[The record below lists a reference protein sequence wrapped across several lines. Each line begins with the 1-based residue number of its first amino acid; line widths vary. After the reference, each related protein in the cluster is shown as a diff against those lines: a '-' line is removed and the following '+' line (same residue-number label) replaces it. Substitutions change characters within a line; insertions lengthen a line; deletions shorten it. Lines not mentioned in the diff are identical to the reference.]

1 MTKPCKKEQIYNP
14 ETKRCVLINGT
25 TTKKIIMKYKNKEI
39 KLEEDDLKKLK
50 EAQLLN
56 SPVVSPDSLAKSN
69 DKSPDSLA
77 KSNDTSSENSS
88 DESATPKKGGPKQG
102 GPKQGPPKF
111 KKTKE
116 YNKLVKEYKKLNEK
130 IKNINV
136 TTADKKAFKKE
147 QTEIK
152 NKIVELNPAAK
163 FVVKQL
169 PGKPKPYVFEPI
181 SPTQLAKVSD
191 KVKQKLQ
198 NYLKHVREQK
208 KLNYINEGHRKA
220 CATGVPDMKELTE
233 PVQKF
238 TKTLQY
244 PMLRNMNSTIMSFAD
259 LDADKVKLVETQTT
273 PMKFHY
279 NNYNKQIALI
289 LFDPESD
296 YTVDTDWFKDMNS
309 YIKSLPKEDIFT
321 VLGYTYHGDQ
331 WTNNHMRGMFQ
342 QGNFYTGLK
351 NTQAVWTSCYMP
363 VFFQAKEILQ
373 KDNFAPEL
381 YIFKDEPVTLK
392 THESVKYD
400 SRLTNKTYTVSQ
412 MLEIINKNK
421 NIPNSNIYMALANCT
436 SQDRKEPL

>member
-1 MTKPCKKEQIYNP
+1 LAKSNDK
-14 ETKRCVLINGT
+14 
-25 TTKKIIMKYKNKEI
+25 
-39 KLEEDDLKKLK
+39 
-50 EAQLLN
+50 
-56 SPVVSPDSLAKSN
+56 SPDSLAKSN